1 MAFDIV
7 VGYDGSDGA
16 NAALDEALRLAGLV
30 AGRVL
35 VTYAYGGPRTY
46 SGAPLTPRHVLKDL
60 GEGLLKDARDRVS
73 GSTVRLETVLVDDNA
88 VDGLLAVAQQHGAE
102 LIVVGTHGE
111 SPIRGALLGSTAY
124 KLVHSTT
131 RPILVVPE
139 PKRAREAAA

>member
-7 VGYDGSDGA
+7 IGYEGSEGSK
-16 NAALDEALRLAGLV
+16 AALDEALRIAGLV
-30 AGRVL
+30 DGTVYI
-35 VTYAYGGPRTY
+35 TYAFGGPRTY
-46 SGAPLTPRHVLKDL
+46 SGAPLTPRHVLRDL
-60 GEGLLKDARDRVS
+60 GEGLLKDALDQAS
-73 GSTVRLETVLVDDNA
+73 GSQVRLETVLVDDNA

-139 PKRAREAAA
+139 LKHARAAA